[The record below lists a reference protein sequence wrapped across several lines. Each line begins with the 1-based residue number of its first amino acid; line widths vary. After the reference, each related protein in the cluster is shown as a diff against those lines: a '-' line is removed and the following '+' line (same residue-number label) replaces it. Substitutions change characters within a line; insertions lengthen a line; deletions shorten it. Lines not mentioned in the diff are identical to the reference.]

1 MAKIAAPTVYCHA
14 DHSEWGPG
22 LIVEEN
28 PSKVYLHFIEGGRR
42 VFQNA
47 PKFRDRLVRAE
58 LTADATAEVI
68 VQITKFQVKAVAK
81 AANAKKPKKVK
92 LPAAV
97 EPDSVEAEEADQP
110 AEHEEE

>member
-28 PSKVYLHFIEGGRR
+28 PAKVYLHFVDGGRR

-47 PKFRDRLVRAE
+47 PKFRDRLVRAD
-58 LTADATAEVI
+58 LSADATAEVI
-68 VQITKFQVKAVAK
+68 VRITKFQVKAAAK
-81 AANAKKPKKVK
+81 ATSAKKPKKSKIV
-92 LPAAV
+92 AA
-97 EPDSVEAEEADQP
+97 EPEATESEDAEPQ